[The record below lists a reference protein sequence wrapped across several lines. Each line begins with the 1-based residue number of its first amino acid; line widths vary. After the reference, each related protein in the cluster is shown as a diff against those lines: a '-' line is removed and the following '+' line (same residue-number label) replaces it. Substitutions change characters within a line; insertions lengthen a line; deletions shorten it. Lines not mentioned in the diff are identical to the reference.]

1 MRKQT
6 TMRDLFKKAYGEKVA
21 YDIFGDEEEYN
32 RRIEESRKK
41 MEELHA
47 EVLRGFIRGRE
58 SQ

>member
-21 YDIFGDEEEYN
+21 YDIFGDEEDYN

-41 MEELHA
+41 MEKLCA
-47 EVLRGFIRGRE
+47 EVLRGFVVKDRE
-58 SQ
+58 R